1 MALIEASPG
10 KNFGR
15 RVNQNLLETIE
26 MWMGDDDPLVDADRL
41 VVKSIRL
48 LASILSQQA
57 ERADRIEDYLEKDPA
72 EEAR

>member
-1 MALIEASPG
+1 MPLVEMPPD

-15 RVNQNLLETIE
+15 RVNLHLLETIE
-26 MWMGDDDPLVDADRL
+26 SWTHDYDPLPDRV

-57 ERADRIEDYLEKDPA
+57 ERVDRIEDYLEKDPA